1 MYRLLVRNLF
11 QLSINAE
18 NVEEYSKNKH
28 NKKGHSPNAMILAYA
43 PFVMQQIQRYFLKY
57 QDGMN

>member
-1 MYRLLVRNLF
+1 MRDLF